1 MDPSVYI
8 ILLNYKGYEYTTACV
23 HSLQNITYDNY
34 KIIIVDNCSN
44 DGSFERLRD
53 ENPDVVVLLAEENN
67 GFSAGNNIGIRYAM
81 EHGSDFVLLLNNDTE
96 VDPYFL
102 QKMVKASDLNT
113 VVTPTIYYYDDKSTI
128 WYADGKINKYRATV
142 SNGTDKESKYCSYAS
157 GCCVLIPRNIIHRVG
172 YWAEEYFMYYED
184 MDYSL
189 RVQHAGFKIYYEHEA
204 IIYHKVGKSAGV
216 MSKLSIYYNVRNR
229 FYIIEKYN
237 FGRIC
242 YLYSL
247 ITRMIKYIFG
257 IIFGTNEAITKK
269 AYFDFLSKKMNKV
282 FFD

>member
-1 MDPSVYI
+1 
-8 ILLNYKGYEYTTACV
+8 
-23 HSLQNITYDNY
+23 
-34 KIIIVDNCSN
+34 
-44 DGSFERLRD
+44 
-53 ENPDVVVLLAEENN
+53 
-67 GFSAGNNIGIRYAM
+67 
-81 EHGSDFVLLLNNDTE
+81 
-96 VDPYFL
+96 
-102 QKMVKASDLNT
+102 
-113 VVTPTIYYYDDKSTI
+113 
-128 WYADGKINKYRATV
+128 
-142 SNGTDKESKYCSYAS
+142 
-157 GCCVLIPRNIIHRVG
+157 
-172 YWAEEYFMYYED
+172 MYYED

-204 IIYHKVGKSAGV
+204 VIYHKVGKSAGV

-247 ITRMIKYIFG
+247 ITRMIKYIIG
-257 IIFGTNEAITKK
+257 KIFNTNETIAKK